1 MNVMDPS
8 GGLSLSFKRETPS
21 HWRSRDCSTYIRGE
35 YTDIG
40 LGTYSQVHATAML
53 ANSPLQV
60 IHHGNMVIPWL
71 FDKLLKPLHMYSSV
85 DRLNLIIF
93 SA

>member
-60 IHHGNMVIPWL
+60 IHHGNMV
-71 FDKLLKPLHMYSSV
+71 YSMAV
-85 DRLNLIIF
+85 
-93 SA
+93 